1 MYVNLFVRWVGATAG
16 LLVLVQAGGCM
27 SPEDIGFEAGAKYV
41 APMAA
46 IGADTKTTECS
57 ERLAMYEEFIGME
70 NERADLKPKVEGALD
85 KDGFDSGL
93 KRMAP
98 ISVGVFKAFE
108 RDCPAEAPK
117 AKELAA
123 GVAKELGIEG
133 KVPSLDAPT

>member
-1 MYVNLFVRWVGATAG
+1 
-16 LLVLVQAGGCM
+16 M

-57 ERLAMYEEFIGME
+57 ERLSMFEDFIGME
-70 NERADLKPKVEGALD
+70 NERAALKPKVEGALE
-85 KDGFDSGL
+85 KDGFDAGL
-93 KRMAP
+93 NRMAE
-98 ISVGVFKAFE
+98 ISVGVFEAFE
-108 RDCPAEAPK
+108 RDCPAETPK
-117 AKELAA
+117 ARALAA